1 MKKVKGREILKYV
14 LIFIYFFLCLQIF
27 FQMFCGD
34 LIYNY
39 GFSYAIA
46 KGEIPYLDFNMIVTP
61 FSSFLYTI
69 PLKIFGTHL
78 IVLNLFQALLC
89 AIMFYLL
96 FKMFDKKAYL
106 LLIASTIM
114 LPIPLPTVFFEGYN
128 FILLF
133 ELVLLLY
140 LEKIKANDYVI
151 GLVLGLSFLTKQ
163 TVGLCLCLPT
173 LYYLFKDY
181 KKVLKRIGG
190 FFIPIII
197 FIIYLLITNSF
208 NNFIDQCFL
217 GMFDFTNKN
226 CSKFTW
232 YLVLSILLVIINIY
246 LIIKDKKNINNY
258 YVLAFV
264 SIVLPLIDYSHVA
277 LYLFAIIMLLC
288 VFYKESKSIHIN
300 TLIVCSLLP
309 IIWFLFFFEFKM
321 PNFVSDNHFEGYI
334 INKKK
339 KINNDLVSSYIKKNN
354 DKRIILL
361 NEWAYYIK
369 IINDLDIECYDLI
382 NMGNNGYNSTDKIIN
397 KINKEEDAY
406 FIINMNEY
414 NLKNSGQQIDKE
426 VLKYVIDNY
435 KKVDNFGNYVIY
447 YKE

>member
-1 MKKVKGREILKYV
+1 MKKVKGREILKYS

-27 FQMFCGD
+27 FQMFSGD
-34 LIYNY
+34 LVYNY
-39 GFSYAIA
+39 GFSYALVR
-46 KGEIPYLDFNMIVTP
+46 GELPYVDFNMIIPP
-61 FSSFLYTI
+61 FGALMYTI
-69 PLKIFGTHL
+69 PLKIFGVHL

-89 AIMFYLL
+89 TIMFYLL

-106 LLIASTIM
+106 LLIASAIM

-163 TVGLCLCLPT
+163 TVGLCFCLPT
-173 LYYLFKDY
+173 IYYLFKNY

-190 FFIPIII
+190 FIIPILL

-217 GMFDFTNKN
+217 GMLDFTNKN
-226 CSKFTW
+226 GSKFTW

-258 YVLAFV
+258 YVLAFA
-264 SIVLPLIDYSHVA
+264 SIVLPLFDHLHISI
-277 LYLFAIIMLLC
+277 YLFAILFLIINN
-288 VFYKESKSIHIN
+288 YKTSNRVAIN
-300 TLIVCSLLP
+300 TTLICISIP
-309 IIWFLFFFEFKM
+309 IIWFLFYFNFRIPIITKDKHFVGYFF
-321 PNFVSDNHFEGYI
+321 NSYNY
-334 INKKK
+334 NK
-339 KINNDLVSSYIKKNN
+339 VSSVNKYIQKN
-354 DKRIILL
+354 DSKRFIILS
-361 NEWAYYIK
+361 EWAYYIK
-369 IINDLDIECYDLI
+369 IVNDLDIECYDLI
-382 NMGNNGYNSTDKIIN
+382 NMGNNGYNSTEKIIN
-397 KINKEEDAY
+397 KLNKEKKAY
-406 FIINMNEY
+406 FLVNIKEY
-414 NLKNSGQQIDKE
+414 KANYFNQQIDKE

-435 KKVDNFGNYVIY
+435 KKVDNFGNFAVY

>member
-1 MKKVKGREILKYV
+1 MKKVKGREILKYS

-39 GFSYAIA
+39 GFSYALLR
-46 KGEIPYLDFNMIVTP
+46 GELPYVDFNMIIPPLGALIYAV
-61 FSSFLYTI
+61 
-69 PLKIFGTHL
+69 PLKIFGVHL
-78 IVLNLFQALLC
+78 IILNLFQALLC
-89 AIMFYLL
+89 TIMFYLL

-106 LLIASTIM
+106 LLIASAIM

-140 LEKIKANDYVI
+140 LEKIKANDYLI

-163 TVGLCLCLPT
+163 TVGLCFCLPT
-173 LYYLFKDY
+173 IYYLFRDY

-190 FFIPIII
+190 FIIPILLFI
-197 FIIYLLITNSF
+197 FYLLITNSF
-208 NNFIDQCFL
+208 NLFIDYCFL

-226 CSKFTW
+226 DNKFTR
-232 YLVLSILLVIINIY
+232 YIILTIILVIINIY

-258 YVLAFV
+258 YVLAFA

-277 LYLFAIIMLLC
+277 LYLYGVLMLLC

-300 TLIVCSLLP
+300 TLIICSLLP
-309 IIWFLFFFEFKM
+309 IVCFLFFFNFKI
-321 PNFVSDNHFEGYI
+321 PNFVSDKHFEGYI
-334 INKKK
+334 LSKNKKN
-339 KINNDLVSSYIKKNN
+339 NNDLVSNYIYKNKS
-354 DKRIILL
+354 KRIILL

-369 IINDLDIECYDLI
+369 IVNDLDIECYDLI
-382 NMGNNGYNSTDKIIN
+382 NMGNNGFNSTDKIIN
-397 KINKEEDAY
+397 KMNKEKDAY
-406 FIINMNEY
+406 FIINMDEY
-414 NLKNSGQQIDKE
+414 NLKKNGQQIDKD

-435 KKVDNFGNYVIY
+435 TEVEKFGNFVVY